1 MLCAYGCRCEIENGK
16 VLVLADKPEVF
27 RCGLR
32 YGRLRFT
39 TETAEECAAILRA
52 HNAGTITADADTTRG
67 LFTGAWSEDAGRT
80 ESSAPYMVCHCE
92 PVFTLARQSVPSAAL
107 PR

>member
-1 MLCAYGCRCEIENGK
+1 MLCTYGCRCEIENGK

-27 RCGLR
+27 RCDLR

-67 LFTGAWSEDAGRT
+67 LFYRGVE
-80 ESSAPYMVCHCE
+80 
-92 PVFTLARQSVPSAAL
+92 
-107 PR
+107 

>member
-16 VLVLADKPEVF
+16 TLVLADKPEVF

-39 TETAEECAAILRA
+39 TETAEECVRVFQGYL
-52 HNAGTITADADTTRG
+52 AGEKAPAEFTRG
-67 LFTGAWSEDAGRT
+67 LYERGVE
-80 ESSAPYMVCHCE
+80 
-92 PVFTLARQSVPSAAL
+92 
-107 PR
+107 